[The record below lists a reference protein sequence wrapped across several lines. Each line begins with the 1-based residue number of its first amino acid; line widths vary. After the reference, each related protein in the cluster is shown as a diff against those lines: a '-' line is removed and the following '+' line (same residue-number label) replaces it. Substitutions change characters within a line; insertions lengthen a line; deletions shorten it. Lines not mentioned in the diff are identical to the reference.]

1 MILEKNIIV
10 YRIIWLS
17 LVAIFLTM
25 PKYSHS
31 KENVISSP
39 LHIKI
44 TPNINNK
51 KNIINIISGKTPVDV
66 EPTHTKEAKKPVSRK
81 INVDNILSS
90 ISCRKKAK
98 DISKDA
104 HTGKAEKLADSLKL
118 YFNNKHQTEI
128 IDTLYNSSKDTGVDF
143 ELLVITAMI
152 ESNFGK
158 NYKSETS
165 SARGVFQYIEPTW
178 LALIKKYGD
187 RIGYKSYANAI
198 IIDKETKLYTIA
210 NNNILLRQ
218 EILDLRNNNY
228 VSTMIKSYQI
238 IDENKVI
245 RSFKNGQ
252 TPDITDHYIAHMLGL
267 TLAKTF
273 YKLHN
278 GESGVIL
285 ANIKIDTFKEAVRLN
300 KGFFYDKNGTPINAN
315 KSYYKFKRKITEKL
329 KFLHYIDAKYGSGEN
344 VTSST
349 CPNNIP
355 KRLSQRKLNAY
366 KKSLS
371 VDTKRIIRRIRLGTK
386 TTKVNMTIE

>member
-1 MILEKNIIV
+1 MILEKNITA

-17 LVAIFLTM
+17 LIAISLTM

-31 KENVISSP
+31 KENVISAP
-39 LHIKI
+39 LHIKV
-44 TPNINNK
+44 TPHKNNK
-51 KNIINIISGKTPVDV
+51 KNIINIISGKIPLDAQTA
-66 EPTHTKEAKKPVSRK
+66 HIKEVKKPVYRK

-90 ISCRKKAK
+90 ISCRKKSK

-104 HTGKAEKLADSLKL
+104 HTQKANKLADSLKL
-118 YFNNKHQTEI
+118 YFNNKQQTEI
-128 IDTLYNSSKDTGVDF
+128 IDTLYNSTKDTGVDF

-187 RIGYKSYANAI
+187 RIGYKSYADAI
-198 IIDKETKLYTIA
+198 IIDKETKLHTIA

-218 EILDLRNNNY
+218 ETLDLRNNND

-238 IDENKVI
+238 IDENKII

-252 TPDITDHYIAHMLGL
+252 TPNITDHYITHMLGL

-273 YKLHN
+273 YKLYN
-278 GESGVIL
+278 GKSDIIL
-285 ANIKIDTFKEAVRLN
+285 ANVRIGTFKEAVRLN
-300 KGFFYDKNGTPINAN
+300 KEFFYDSNEAPLNA
-315 KSYYKFKRKITEKL
+315 KQSYSKFKKKITEKL
-329 KFLHYIDAKYGSGEN
+329 KFLRYIDAKYGSGEN
-344 VTSST
+344 VTNST
-349 CPNNIP
+349 CPNNTP
-355 KRLSQRKLNAY
+355 KRLSQHNLNAY
-366 KKSLS
+366 RKSLS
-371 VDTKRIIRRIRLGTK
+371 VDTKRIITRIRLGTK
-386 TTKVNMTIE
+386 TTKINMTRE